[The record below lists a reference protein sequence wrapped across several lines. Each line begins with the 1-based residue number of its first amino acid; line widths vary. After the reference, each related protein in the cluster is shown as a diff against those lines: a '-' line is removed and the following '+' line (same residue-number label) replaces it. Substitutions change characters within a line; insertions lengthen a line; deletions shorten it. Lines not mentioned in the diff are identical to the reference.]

1 MPTFALS
8 KLCRNQ
14 PRAGTPRQP
23 AKHPDDNYNL
33 PMKRVFHIIS
43 HFDMGGAERVA
54 ASIAKSASPD
64 MEYHVLEVVRG
75 RSAYTRV
82 FLGELRACG
91 VRCHRSLMPDIRFH
105 FVFERIAALLFPL
118 RFICVW
124 LRWRPDVVHTHTEV
138 PDMST
143 LAFFTLFPSLLRKC
157 RLVRTIHNTRL
168 WTGQRRLGAACER
181 VFRRVGANVAIS
193 PSVRDAYA
201 NTYGE
206 QAPII
211 PNGVEL
217 PEAKPYPSI
226 AKGKVNIL
234 FAGRLEPQKGVARLL
249 DIIEAM
255 ADDGRYFF
263 HVMGD
268 GQLLG
273 EAQRRLAGLPN
284 ARLTPPLYGL
294 SAFMP
299 SFDYMIMPSE
309 FEGLSIVSI
318 EASMAGLPNI
328 INNCPGLKDTMPPD
342 WPLKVE
348 GNSLEQYLYLL
359 RRVLPGADREALANR
374 ARAYATEHFGI
385 DAMRRQYEEIY
396 RKER

>member
-1 MPTFALS
+1 
-8 KLCRNQ
+8 
-14 PRAGTPRQP
+14 
-23 AKHPDDNYNL
+23 
-33 PMKRVFHIIS
+33 MKRVFHIIS

-75 RSAYTRV
+75 RSAYTKV
-82 FLGELRACG
+82 FIGELRAAG
-91 VRCHRSLMPDIRFH
+91 VHCHRSLMPDIRFH

-118 RFICVW
+118 RFIIVW
-124 LRWRPDVVHTHTEV
+124 LRWRPDVIHTHTEAH
-138 PDMST
+138 DMST
-143 LAFFTLFPSLLRKC
+143 LAFFTLFPGLLGKC
-157 RLVRTIHNTRL
+157 RIVRTIHNTRL

-181 VFRRVGANVAIS
+181 FFKRERGNVAIS

-201 NTYGE
+201 GAYGE

-217 PEAKPYPSI
+217 PEAKPYPGI
-226 AKGKVNIL
+226 VKDKVNIL
-234 FAGRLEPQKGVARLL
+234 FAGRLEPQKGISRLL

-255 ADDGRYFF
+255 AGDGRYFF

-268 GQLLG
+268 GQLLA

-284 ARLTPPLYGL
+284 ASLTPPLYGL
-294 SAFMP
+294 SAYMP

-348 GNSLEQYLYLL
+348 GNSLEQYLHLL
-359 RRVLPGADREALANR
+359 RHVLPGANREALAGR
-374 ARAYATEHFGI
+374 ARAYAQEHFGI
-385 DAMRRQYEEIY
+385 CAMRRKYETIY
-396 RKER
+396 RKEK